1 MKYRISLGLDLSVW
15 NNTHTD
21 RLTGTVLS
29 NEEAATMEMSTGATA
44 IFYTENPDDVIME
57 LMSDGFS
64 LTDFRWIN
72 ISME

>member
-15 NNTHTD
+15 NNAHTD

-29 NEEAATMEMSTGATA
+29 NEEASTFSIDPPTA
-44 IFYTENPDDVIME
+44 IFYTENPDDVIMK
-57 LMSDGFS
+57 LMVDGFS

-72 ISME
+72 ISEE

>member
-29 NEEAATMEMSTGATA
+29 DEEAATFSITRATA